1 MREKDGMISFNSD
14 RTKDPATPG
23 GIVDQ
28 YQRLFQAINEALFD
42 GELQP
47 ITIIAKRGPAL
58 ACFIYKEGS
67 RPAIYL
73 QHEGSRIS
81 EGEAE
86 SLFHESVHYYCFLN
100 NIQDCDLI
108 EAAGA
113 YFHNEKFKAAAEAHG
128 ARCSFFNDQ
137 YGFACVELAPDLLK
151 MIMDRAEASRGKA
164 A

>member
-1 MREKDGMISFNSD
+1 MKEKDGMISFSTD
-14 RTKDPATPG
+14 RAKDPATPG
-23 GIVDQ
+23 GIADQ
-28 YQRLFQAINEALFD
+28 YQRIFQAINEALFD
-42 GELQP
+42 SELQP
-47 ITIIAKRGPAL
+47 ITILTKQGPAL

-67 RPAIYL
+67 RPVIYL

-81 EGEAE
+81 ASEAE

-128 ARCSFFNDQ
+128 ARCSFLNAQ
-137 YGFACVELAPDLLK
+137 YGFACVELPPDLLNL
-151 MIMDRAEASRGKA
+151 IMDQADALKA

>member
-1 MREKDGMISFNSD
+1 MKEKDGMISFNSD

-23 GIVDQ
+23 GIDDQ
-28 YQRLFQAINEALFD
+28 YQRIFQAINGTLFD

-47 ITIIAKRGPAL
+47 ITILAKQGPAL

-67 RPAIYL
+67 RPVIYL

-81 EGEAE
+81 ASEAE
-86 SLFHESVHYYCFLN
+86 SLFHESVHYYCYLN
-100 NIQDCDLI
+100 RIQDCDLI
-108 EAAGA
+108 EASGT

-128 ARCSFFNDQ
+128 ARCSFLNAQ
-137 YGFACVELAPDLLK
+137 YGFACVELPPDLLSL
-151 MIMDRAEASRGKA
+151 IMDQADALKA

>member
-1 MREKDGMISFNSD
+1 MISFSTD
-14 RTKDPATPG
+14 RARDPREPG
-23 GIVDQ
+23 GIADQ
-28 YQRLFQAINEALFD
+28 YQRIYQAINEALFA
-42 GELQP
+42 GELKP
-47 ITIIAKRGPAL
+47 ITILAKQGPAL

-67 RPAIYL
+67 RPVMYL

-100 NIQDCDLI
+100 NIQDCDFM
-108 EAAGA
+108 EASGT

-128 ARCSFFNDQ
+128 ARCKYFNAQ
-137 YGFACVELAPDLLK
+137 YGFADVQLEPGLLSL
-151 MIMDRAEASRGKA
+151 IMDRARASKA